1 MYIQLNDSYPFF
13 LAFRLPRLNLLELI
27 KDEFYEE
34 NVALTYS
41 PMDKRLSCT
50 ISGLNIFA
58 IEDVDIE
65 NNKDLWK
72 CLIALLDYGNYQDLM
87 GIYVFDLP
95 KNTSVS
101 VNNTNRT
108 TS

>member
-1 MYIQLNDSYPFF
+1 MICIHF
-13 LAFRLPRLNLLELI
+13 LAFMSSRLNLLELI

-34 NVALTYS
+34 NVVLTYC
-41 PMDKRLSCT
+41 PMDKILSCT
-50 ISGLNIFA
+50 TSGLNIFA

-65 NNKDLWK
+65 NNKDLRK

-87 GIYVFDLP
+87 GTYVFDLP
-95 KNTSVS
+95 KKMSVF
-101 VNNTNRT
+101 VNNTNHT